1 MGWNKGKEIGGLTV
15 GEAKRPSK
23 TRRRAGKIGAGGD
36 DECLNEGG
44 KGHHTRTPRPNLD
57 LDLDLDWT

>member
-1 MGWNKGKEIGGLTV
+1 MRWDGTREKEIDGFDGWG
-15 GEAKRPSK
+15 GEATSK
-23 TRRRAGKIGAGGD
+23 TSAEQENGAGVD

-57 LDLDLDWT
+57 LDWT